1 MPLRPPR
8 RSGGRRPPAPARLQ
22 EYVRV
27 LCVIQRLILRNMNRL
42 GLSLRGAARDGRIPV
57 GTLSFLLDTSRVT
70 DPDKQPKRRCHRGT
84 LLHLRA
90 MPWIRPLT
98 ARTLDRLLA
107 TGDRRVGL

>member
-1 MPLRPPR
+1 MPERPSRKVR
-8 RSGGRRPPAPARLQ
+8 RRHPAAQVRLHDH
-22 EYVRV
+22 VRV
-27 LCVIQRLILRNMNRL
+27 LCIVQRLILRDMDRL

-57 GTLSFLLDTSRVT
+57 GTLSFLLDRSRVT

-98 ARTLDRLLA
+98 ERTLDRLIA
-107 TGDRRVGL
+107 ADGRRVGL

>member
-1 MPLRPPR
+1 MPLRRPR
-8 RSGGRRPPAPARLQ
+8 GTSGSRPPVQTRLQ
-22 EYVRV
+22 DHVRV
-27 LCVIQRLILRNMNRL
+27 LAVVQRLILRDMDRL
-42 GLSLRGAARDGRIPV
+42 NLSLRGAARTGRIPV
-57 GTLSFLLDTSRVT
+57 GTLSFLLDGSRVT

-98 ARTLDRLLA
+98 ERTLDRLLA